1 MIARTVVA
9 ASGIPS
15 VPRKITP
22 VSAILILIALFVGLF
37 APSSV
42 AGPDPRPVSDPA
54 SDPRVAAILVTTGD
68 YMPAPGADVL
78 TSVQWSALV
87 PVYDV
92 YATTGAD
99 CASHARTLMITG
111 DYAPTMRPCLGEED
125 SPAVAVLL
133 ELGAH

>member
-1 MIARTVVA
+1 MSA
-9 ASGIPS
+9 A
-15 VPRKITP
+15 
-22 VSAILILIALFVGLF
+22 LILIALFIGLF

-42 AGPDPRPVSDPA
+42 AAPVPA
-54 SDPRVAAILVTTGD
+54 ASPAPDPRVAAILLTSGD

-78 TSVQWSALV
+78 TAVQWSALI

-111 DYAPTMRPCLGEED
+111 DYVPAMAQCLGEED
-125 SPAVAVLL
+125 SPAVDVLL
-133 ELGAH
+133 SLGEH